1 MPLPI
6 LAPTRNFPLT
16 GEDYA
21 LVEAALRLLEDDMH
35 DCQDAEATEIAH
47 QAAELRARLRA
58 HRDRPP
64 ALAVVVP
71 IRAAT

>member
-6 LAPTRNFPLT
+6 APSRSFPLT
-16 GEDYA
+16 GEDYS

-35 DCQDAEATEIAH
+35 DCANAEATEIAH

-58 HRDRPP
+58 HRDRAPS
-64 ALAVVVP
+64 LAVVVP

>member
-6 LAPTRNFPLT
+6 AFARSYPLT
-16 GEDYA
+16 GEDYS

-35 DCQDAEATEIAH
+35 DCQNDEATEIAH

-58 HRDRPP
+58 QRDRAP